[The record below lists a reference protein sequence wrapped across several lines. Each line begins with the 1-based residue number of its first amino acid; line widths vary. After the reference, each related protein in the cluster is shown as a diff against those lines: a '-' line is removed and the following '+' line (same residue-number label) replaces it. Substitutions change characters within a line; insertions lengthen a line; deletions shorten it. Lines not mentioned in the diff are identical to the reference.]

1 MTDEPVEEGTA
12 LGDDLGFREPGE
24 RRSHRRQ
31 RRSYVGCLVA
41 LILIG
46 LVVGVGYV
54 ALDRGVDWA
63 RDFFADPEDFDGPG
77 RGKVVITVAEGDTA
91 SDIGRTLEDAG
102 VVASVE
108 AFVNAANTNSESR
121 GIQVGSYQMKLEMS
135 AEDAVLL
142 LVDPGKNR
150 IRNQITIPEGFSV
163 EQIVERVVSETK
175 FTGRQLEKV
184 LSSRALGLPEYAEG
198 EPEGYLFPDTY
209 EIFPDTTPRS
219 LLQEMVERW
228 RSAADEVGL
237 EDAAAELG
245 YTPHELMTVASLVE
259 AEARGEYMPMVA
271 RVIYNRLE
279 DDGSPTFGLLQL
291 DATVNYA
298 HGRDIGARTT
308 EDDRQIDSPY
318 NTYKYPGLPP
328 GPIEAPSEAAM
339 DAAASPADGDWLFYV
354 TVNLRTGET
363 KFAETLEEHNANVEE
378 LNEYCRN
385 ESDRC

>member
-1 MTDEPVEEGTA
+1 VTDEPVEEGTA

-31 RRSYVGCLVA
+31 RRSYVGCMVA
-41 LILIG
+41 LVLIG

-77 RGKVVITVAEGDTA
+77 HGKVVITVAEGDSAT
-91 SDIGRTLEDAG
+91 DIGRTLEEAG
-102 VVASVE
+102 VVGSVE
-108 AFVNAANTNSESR
+108 AFVDAANANSESR

-150 IRNQITIPEGFSV
+150 IRNQVTIPEGFTV
-163 EQIVERVVSETK
+163 EQIVERVVAETK
-175 FTGRQLEKV
+175 LTERQLEKV
-184 LSSRALGLPEYAEG
+184 LSSSALGLPEYAEG

-209 EIFPDTTPRS
+209 EIFPDTTARS

-228 RSAADEVGL
+228 QSAADAVGL
-237 EDAAAELG
+237 EEAAAELG

-279 DDGSPTFGLLQL
+279 DDGAPTYGLLQL

-308 EDDRQIDSPY
+308 EADRQIDSPY
-318 NTYKYPGLPP
+318 NTYEYPGLPP
-328 GPIEAPSEAAM
+328 GPIEAPSEAAI

-363 KFAETLEEHNANVEE
+363 KFAATLEEHNANVEE